1 MKINTDEIDEINRQ
15 WLEWEMEIEA
25 RQQAN
30 GLSRDITT
38 VVEETTGISEYVHV
52 LGNGD
57 VRVEYT
63 ADDTYTYTLPE
74 IRFEEDWFEKGQR
87 IGRQMALEGE

>member
-1 MKINTDEIDEINRQ
+1 MNVDEINRQ
-15 WLEWEMEIEA
+15 WLEWEIEIEA

-30 GLSRDITT
+30 SLSREITT
-38 VVEETTGISEYVHV
+38 LLEETTGISEYVHV

-63 ADDTYTYTLPE
+63 ADEAHTYTLPK
-74 IRFEEDWFEKGQR
+74 IHFEEDWFTKGER
-87 IGRQMALEGE
+87 IGRQMASEFNEVNE